1 MQTKYI
7 FITGGVCS
15 SLGKGLTSAA
25 IGLLLE
31 KKGLKVA
38 MLKLDPY
45 LNVDPGTMSPFQHGE
60 VYVTDDGAETDL
72 DLGHYYRYTNSSLS
86 RASNATSGQIYNTVI
101 RRERHGD
108 YLGKTVQV
116 IPHITDEIKQ
126 RIINCGKQQEKT
138 DVVLVEIGG
147 TAGDI
152 ESLPFLEAIRQFT
165 YDHRSDC
172 LNIHLTYVPYLQ
184 AAGEVKTKPS
194 QHSVQV
200 LRGIGIFPDILVC
213 RCEVNLS
220 DEVKE
225 KISLF
230 CNVNK
235 KAVIEEIDVKHSI
248 YEVPLDL
255 HKQGIDTLICEL
267 LHLPNPPVDL
277 TEWETIIETIK
288 NPKGSITVGIVGKY
302 VQHQDAY
309 KSVFES
315 LVHGALAAGYKLH
328 IKRFE
333 ADKLP
338 TEPAQLAKAIEGC
351 DGYLVPGGFGERGWL
366 GKIHTAKH
374 CREKKIP
381 YFGICLGMQVMAV
394 EFARHAVGLEDANST
409 EFDPDTKHPVISL
422 LSEQRGVQDLG
433 GTMRLGAYICDLK
446 PHSKAHKA
454 YKQPQ
459 ISERHRHRY
468 EFNNNYKE
476 AMEKAGFIIAGTLKG
491 EALCEI
497 AEISDH
503 PWMVGVQFHPEFKSK
518 PTDPHPLFRDFIQ
531 AMITHNKS
539 LHANE

>member
-31 KKGLKVA
+31 KKGLRVS

-72 DLGHYYRYTNSSLS
+72 DLGHYYRYTNSFLS
-86 RASNATSGQIYNTVI
+86 KASNATSGQIYNTVI
-101 RRERHGD
+101 KRERHGD

-116 IPHITDEIKQ
+116 IPHITNEIKQ
-126 RIINCGKQQEKT
+126 RIVNCGKQQENI

-165 YDHRSDC
+165 YDHRNNC
-172 LNIHLTYVPYLQ
+172 LNIHLTYVPYLK

-200 LRGIGIFPDILVC
+200 LRGIGIFPDIIVC

-220 DEVKE
+220 DEVKD

-230 CNVNK
+230 CNVNRR
-235 KAVIEEIDVKHSI
+235 AVIEEKDVEHSI

-255 HKQGIDTLICEL
+255 HKQGIDALICEL
-267 LHLPNPPVDL
+267 LHLPNPSINL
-277 TEWETIIETIK
+277 SEWEKILETIK
-288 NPKGSITVGIVGKY
+288 NPKGTVTVGIVGKY

-315 LVHGALAAGYKLH
+315 LTHGALAAGYKLQ

-338 TEPAQLAKAIEGC
+338 LDDNQLAKTIEGC

-366 GKIHTAKH
+366 GKIHTAKL

-394 EFARHAVGLEDANST
+394 EFARHVVGLNEANST
-409 EFDPDTKHPVISL
+409 EFDPDTIHPVISL
-422 LSEQRGVQDLG
+422 LSEQRGLQDLG

-446 PHSKAHKA
+446 LHTKA
-454 YKQPQ
+454 YQAYKSSQ

-468 EFNNNYKE
+468 EFNNTYKE
-476 AMEKAGFIIAGTLKG
+476 QMEKAGFVVAGTLKG
-491 EALCEI
+491 ENLCEI
-497 AEISDH
+497 AEVKDH
-503 PWMVGVQFHPEFKSK
+503 PWMIGVQFHPEFKSK

-531 AMITHNKS
+531 AMIIYHKS
-539 LHANE
+539 QHGK